1 MASKTSKVNQSSFQ
15 VAAEFVLTNKQVVV
29 GVVSLGAFLSIEEFI
44 KSADTFFTVS
54 DRKKK
59 NPDTVIRTD
68 QIVTIRELERKE
80 ISIKK
85 LDL

>member
-1 MASKTSKVNQSSFQ
+1 MSTNKLKANKLSFQ
-15 VAAEFVLTNKQVVV
+15 ITAEFGLTNKQVVI
-29 GVVSLGAFLSIEEFI
+29 GVFSIEDHPTLEEFI
-44 KSADTFFTVS
+44 KSKDSFFTVA

-59 NPDTVIRTD
+59 NPSTVIRTD

-80 ISIKK
+80 ITTNK